1 VKKHSPKNKYFRRG
15 YKLIVRSSNSSILKS
30 SPLSSEYIG
39 YKYLK
44 NLEMAKNII
53 NKALRDQRVDNPFNL
68 DVKYVAKQLA
78 RQKL

>member
-1 VKKHSPKNKYFRRG
+1 
-15 YKLIVRSSNSSILKS
+15 
-30 SPLSSEYIG
+30 
-39 YKYLK
+39 
-44 NLEMAKNII
+44 MAKNII